1 MGGLSFVKTYA
12 NAASSYDQ
20 NVVVKLINAAQT
32 SR

>member
-20 NVVVKLINAAQT
+20 NVIVKLMDAAPT
-32 SR
+32 SM